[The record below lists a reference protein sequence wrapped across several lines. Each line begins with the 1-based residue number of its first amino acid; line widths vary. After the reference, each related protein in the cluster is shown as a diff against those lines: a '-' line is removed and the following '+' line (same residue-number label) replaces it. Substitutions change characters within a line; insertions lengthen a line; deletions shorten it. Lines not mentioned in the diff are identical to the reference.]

1 MPVITFGGLSSGL
14 DTDSIVT
21 ALVDARKA
29 QLITPL
35 ENRIADITNK
45 QTVLSV
51 FQAQMANLQSVAE
64 SLNAATITG
73 RDAVSADTDTL
84 TVDSAEETAVTG
96 TYDVTINDLATTDKV
111 YFAGEADSDTTTF
124 GTGTITITSD
134 GVSKSVVIDATNN
147 TLEGIAEAINDT
159 SGMPVTAS
167 IVNDGGASPYRL
179 VLTSNTT
186 GDAANIAQDLDTV
199 LVGLAV
205 DAALTATNDSQDAS
219 IEVNGLTIVKSSN
232 TFTDAIPGVTFTIK
246 DDTGAP
252 TVKVTVDDDYSAA
265 TSAINTFVSYFN
277 SLVSSYSDQFTFDE
291 STQSLGALGSDYGL
305 MSTQSR
311 IKSIVFGVYNNLGN
325 STYESLSDIGISVD
339 ENGKL
344 SVDSSKLDEALT
356 NGADEVKTLFQGTSS
371 GLSTENGL
379 MENLYDYL
387 DSQVNSIDGIL
398 VQKSGIYTDTIDDL
412 NDLID
417 ARQDRIDAYE
427 ENLKARFANLE
438 TVLADLKTMETTI
451 ENFSDQ
457 MKALAN
463 NN

>member
-45 QTVLSV
+45 QTALSV
-51 FQAQMANLQSVAE
+51 FQAQMANLQSA
-64 SLNAATITG
+64 SSALNAASITG
-73 RDAVSADTDTL
+73 RGAVSADTDTL
-84 TVDSAEETAVTG
+84 SIDSVEETAVTG
-96 TYDVTINDLATTDKV
+96 SYDVTVSALATTDKV
-111 YFAGEADSDTTTF
+111 YFVGEADSDTTTF

-134 GVSKSVVIDATNN
+134 GVTKSVVIDATNN
-147 TLEGIAEAINDT
+147 TLAGIAEAINDT

-167 IVNDGGASPYRL
+167 IVNDGGANPYRL
-179 VLTSNTT
+179 VLTSNAT
-186 GDAANIAQDLDTV
+186 GNAANVTQDLDTV

-205 DAALTATNDSQDAS
+205 DAGLTAANDSQDAS
-219 IEVNGLTIVKSSN
+219 IIVNGLTVTKSSN
-232 TFTDAIPGVTFTIK
+232 TFADAIPGVTFTIK
-246 DDTGAP
+246 DDTAAP

-265 TSAINTFVSYFN
+265 TSAINTFVSYYN
-277 SLVSSYSDQFTFDE
+277 SLAASYDDQFTFDE
-291 STQSLGALGSDYGL
+291 STQTLGVLGSDYGL

-325 STYESLSDIGISVD
+325 VTYESLSDIGISVD
-339 ENGKL
+339 ENGQMA
-344 SVDSSKLDEALT
+344 VDSSKLSDALA
-356 NGADEVKTLFQGTSS
+356 NDAAEVKTLFQGTSS

-387 DSQVNSIDGIL
+387 ESQVNSIDGIL

-463 NN
+463 KN

>member
-35 ENRIADITNK
+35 ENRITDITNK
-45 QTVLSV
+45 QTALSV
-51 FQAQMANLQSVAE
+51 FQAQMANLQSA
-64 SLNAATITG
+64 SSALNAASITG
-73 RDAVSADTDTL
+73 RGAVSADTDTL
-84 TVDSAEETAVTG
+84 SIGSVEETAVTG
-96 TYDVTINDLATTDKV
+96 SYDVTVSALATTDKV

-147 TLEGIAEAINDT
+147 TLAGIAEAINDT
-159 SGMPVTAS
+159 SGMSVTAS

-179 VLTSNTT
+179 VLTSNAT
-186 GDAANIAQDLDTV
+186 GNAADVTQDLDTV

-205 DAALTATNDSQDAS
+205 DAGLTAANDSQDAS
-219 IEVNGLTIVKSSN
+219 IIVNGLTVTKSSN

-246 DDTGAP
+246 DDTAAP

-265 TSAINTFVSYFN
+265 TSAINTFVSYYN
-277 SLVSSYSDQFTFDE
+277 SLAASYDDQFTFDE
-291 STQSLGALGSDYGL
+291 STQTLGVLGSDYGL

-325 STYESLSDIGISVD
+325 VAYESLSDIGISVD
-339 ENGKL
+339 ENGQM
-344 SVDSSKLDEALT
+344 SVDSSKLSDALA
-356 NGADEVKTLFQGTSS
+356 NDAAEVKMLFQGTSS

-387 DSQVNSIDGIL
+387 ESQVNSIDGIL

-463 NN
+463 KN